1 MSAMHVG
8 RDGDQHLGELAEL
21 YALGALEP
29 HERAQVEA
37 HVASCANC
45 ARALG
50 AAEVT
55 VAALDDAF
63 VPQLD
68 PPERLGARIA
78 ASAQA
83 VVPLAPRRVSRSA
96 ALPAPSFYATAA
108 ALLLA
113 AGIGGG
119 ALVEHSTDVRQVAHD
134 SAVLATIATAH
145 FNHVSFTVR
154 EPSAPVSKVLYAR
167 DGAWFYVVID
177 SATCDCRVV
186 VRSAAGERDW
196 GKPEVRGSTATLSS
210 ATARVRPRSSSST
223 RRAGSSP
230 APRSPI
236 RRSSTHARIVR
247 RQPRRRHGSG
257 ARDGRTCTSK
267 RSEERTSKGRIVKVE
282 LLLQEMLL
290 SICSKGIGGRPG
302 SPVV

>member
-1 MSAMHVG
+1 MRAGH
-8 RDGDQHLGELAEL
+8 DGDQHLGERAEL
-21 YALGALEP
+21 YALGALES

-37 HVASCANC
+37 HVASCASC
-45 ARALG
+45 TRALG

-55 VAALDDAF
+55 VAALDGAF

-83 VVPLAPRRVSRSA
+83 VVPLAPRGVSRRA
-96 ALPAPSFYATAA
+96 ASPAPSFYATAA

-119 ALVEHSTDVRQVAHD
+119 ALAEHSTEMRQVAHD

-145 FNHVSFTVR
+145 FNHVSLTAR

-177 SATCDCRVV
+177 SPACDCRVV
-186 VRSAAGERDW
+186 GRSAAGERDL
-196 GKPEVRGSTATLSS
+196 GKPEVRGTTATLFVRDFSRPTS
-210 ATARVRPRSSSST
+210 LELVDATGRV
-223 RRAGSSP
+223 
-230 APRSPI
+230 I
-236 RRSSTHARIVR
+236 
-247 RQPRRRHGSG
+247 SG
-257 ARDGRTCTSK
+257 ATLIYSA
-267 RSEERTSKGRIVKVE
+267 
-282 LLLQEMLL
+282 Q
-290 SICSKGIGGRPG
+290 
-302 SPVV
+302 

>member
-1 MSAMHVG
+1 
-8 RDGDQHLGELAEL
+8 
-21 YALGALEP
+21 
-29 HERAQVEA
+29 
-37 HVASCANC
+37 
-45 ARALG
+45 
-50 AAEVT
+50 VT

-83 VVPLAPRRVSRSA
+83 VVPLAPRRVPRRA

-119 ALVEHSTDVRQVAHD
+119 ALVEHSTAVRQVAHD

-145 FNHVSFTVR
+145 FNHVSLTAR

-186 VRSAAGERDW
+186 VRSAAGERDL
-196 GKPEVRGSTATLSS
+196 GKPEVRGSTATLFVRDFPRPTSLELVDATGRVVAGATLPYS
-210 ATARVRPRSSSST
+210 A
-223 RRAGSSP
+223 
-230 APRSPI
+230 
-236 RRSSTHARIVR
+236 
-247 RQPRRRHGSG
+247 Q
-257 ARDGRTCTSK
+257 
-267 RSEERTSKGRIVKVE
+267 
-282 LLLQEMLL
+282 
-290 SICSKGIGGRPG
+290 
-302 SPVV
+302 

>member
-8 RDGDQHLGELAEL
+8 RDGGQHLGELAEL

-55 VAALDDAF
+55 VEALDDVF

-83 VVPLAPRRVSRSA
+83 VVPLAPRRVRRSA

-145 FNHVSFTVR
+145 FNHVSLTAR

-167 DGAWFYVVID
+167 DSAWLYVVID
-177 SATCDCRVV
+177 SPTCDCRVV
-186 VRSAAGERDW
+186 VRSAASERDL
-196 GKPEVRGSTATLSS
+196 GKPEVRGSTATLFVRDFPRPTSLELVDAS
-210 ATARVRPRSSSST
+210 GRV
-223 RRAGSSP
+223 
-230 APRSPI
+230 I
-236 RRSSTHARIVR
+236 
-247 RQPRRRHGSG
+247 SG
-257 ARDGRTCTSK
+257 AT
-267 RSEERTSKGRIVKVE
+267 
-282 LLLQEMLL
+282 LPYPAQ
-290 SICSKGIGGRPG
+290 
-302 SPVV
+302 

>member
-1 MSAMHVG
+1 MSAMRVG
-8 RDGDQHLGELAEL
+8 HDGGQHLGELAEL
-21 YALGALEP
+21 YALGALDS

-63 VPQLD
+63 IPQLD

-83 VVPLAPRRVSRSA
+83 VVPLAPRRVSRRA
-96 ALPAPSFYATAA
+96 ALPSPSFYATAA

-119 ALVEHSTDVRQVAHD
+119 ALVEHSAEVREAAHD
-134 SAVLATIATAH
+134 SAILATIATAH
-145 FNHVSFTVR
+145 FNHVSLTAR
-154 EPSAPVSKVLYAR
+154 EPSAPISKVLYAR

-177 SATCDCRVV
+177 SPTCDCRVV
-186 VRSAAGERDW
+186 ARSAASERDL
-196 GKPEVRGSTATLSS
+196 GAPEVRGSTATLFVRDFPRPTALELVDAAGRVIAGATLVYS
-210 ATARVRPRSSSST
+210 A
-223 RRAGSSP
+223 
-230 APRSPI
+230 
-236 RRSSTHARIVR
+236 
-247 RQPRRRHGSG
+247 Q
-257 ARDGRTCTSK
+257 
-267 RSEERTSKGRIVKVE
+267 
-282 LLLQEMLL
+282 
-290 SICSKGIGGRPG
+290 
-302 SPVV
+302 